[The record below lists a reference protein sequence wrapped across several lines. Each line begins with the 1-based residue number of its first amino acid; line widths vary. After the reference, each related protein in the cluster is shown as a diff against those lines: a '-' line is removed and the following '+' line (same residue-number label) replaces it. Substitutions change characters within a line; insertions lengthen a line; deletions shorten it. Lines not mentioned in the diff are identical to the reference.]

1 MRLLQYRD
9 LDTRRVKAAFAKVR
23 AAIERDD
30 FRSADV
36 KKLAPGNFY
45 RARLDAANRLLLQ
58 FARHGEETV
67 CLALEVIEQHAYD
80 KSRFLRGAVVDP
92 AKIELD
98 DEVKAGQPAIRSG
111 AAALRYLH
119 PARNE
124 FDLLDKPLSF
134 DEVQQA
140 LYDAPAPLILVGSA
154 GSGKTAL
161 TLARL
166 RRERG
171 RLLYVTQSAYL
182 AQSARALYYAH
193 GYDNDAQETD
203 FLSYLELI
211 ETLRVPAG
219 REVGFG
225 AFQGW
230 FDRHRQAV
238 RQSLGGVDAHAL
250 FEEFR
255 GVIGSA
261 AAGPLDR
268 EAYRA
273 LGVRQSLLPADARDA
288 AYDLFEKYRAWLQEA
303 QLFDLNLVAHEW
315 RALAQPEYDFM
326 VVDEVQDLTNAQ
338 LALLLKLLKEP
349 GAFVLCGDSNQI
361 VHPNFFSWAA
371 VRALFWQGVETAAAG
386 DKAVLAQPLNV
397 LTANFRNTREVTR
410 VANALLK
417 IKHARFGSVDRE
429 SNFLVQAA
437 SAEDGAVQL
446 LPDKDAV
453 KRDLNQRTR
462 ASTQFAVI
470 VLRNEDKA
478 AAKEFFQTPL
488 VFSVL
493 EAKGL
498 EYPNVILVNLISGQ
512 RAAFADICEGVEA
525 ADLQTE
531 TLDFR
536 RARDKSDKSLEI
548 YKFYVNALY
557 VAMTRAVE
565 KLYLVESD
573 TAHPLLQLLDLRSGD
588 ERVQAA
594 AQASSREDWAVEAR
608 RLELQGKQEQADAIR
623 RSFLKH
629 AQVPWTVWDE
639 PTLRE
644 LQAKALDR
652 TQPSNKPRQAL
663 FDYALWHAQHRFVER
678 LAEEANFAPARQL
691 VADEDRA
698 ALELFRMPATKA
710 PSLTERTQATFRQR
724 LLAPFAAR
732 NFKDVLRQC
741 DQYGID
747 HRTIPDATPLMMAA
761 RAGNAALV
769 EALLARGADP
779 LLADPYGH
787 TAWLMALDR
796 ATEDAAFASGPF
808 GPLYDLL
815 APPSIDVQVAGRLVR
830 LDRSQGEYW
839 FFNLMLA
846 GLKTLASR
854 QVRRA
859 ERHYK
864 YRQGFFADHLMK
876 NADAMP
882 AHVLKPER
890 RRRIYANQVLARAEV
905 DSSYLPARRL
915 WVRTV
920 NGHYLPNPEL
930 QLRVPAAARPVGD
943 EAADSSPGIVWQPVY
958 GVLNL
963 ALIDEGTL
971 ERPDYPSLTALL
983 EAATGRPVAG
993 GLQPQSAASPA
1004 AAAAHPLSDGSV
1016 AAPSAVART
1025 ARAATGR

>member
-1 MRLLQYRD
+1 M
-9 LDTRRVKAAFAKVR
+9 
-23 AAIERDD
+23 
-30 FRSADV
+30 

-98 DEVKAGQPAIRSG
+98 DEVEADQPSIRNG
-111 AAALRYLH
+111 APALRYLH
-119 PARNE
+119 PARSE

-134 DEVQQA
+134 DEVQQT

-273 LGVRQSLLPADARDA
+273 LGVRQSLLGADARDA
-288 AYDLFEKYRAWLQEA
+288 AFDLFEKYRAWLKEA

-338 LALLLKLLKEP
+338 LALLLVLLKEP
-349 GAFVLCGDSNQI
+349 GQFVLCGDSNQI

-371 VRALFWQGVETAAAG
+371 VRALFRQGIDTAPAAG
-386 DKAVLAQPLNV
+386 DPAVVAQPLNV

-410 VANALLK
+410 VANSLLK

-478 AAKEFFQTPL
+478 AAREFFQTPL

-512 RAAFADICEGVEA
+512 RAAFTDICEGVEA
-525 ADLQTE
+525 ADLQAE

-536 RARDKSDKSLEI
+536 RARDKADKSLEI

-565 KLYLVESD
+565 KLYLVEAD
-573 TAHPLLQLLDLRSGD
+573 TAHPLLQLLDLRSAD

-594 AQASSREDWAVEAR
+594 TQASSKEDWAVEAR

-639 PTLRE
+639 PTLHE
-644 LQAKALDR
+644 LQAKAFDR
-652 TQPSNKPRQAL
+652 TQPSNKPRQAV

-691 VADEDRA
+691 VAAEDRV
-698 ALELFRMPATKA
+698 ALELFRTPQARMKVPN
-710 PSLTERTQATFRQR
+710 LVERSQAALRQR

-796 ATEDAAFASGPF
+796 ATEDAAFAAGPF
-808 GPLYDLL
+808 GTLYDLI

-830 LDRSQGEYW
+830 LDRSQGEFW

-854 QVRRA
+854 HVRRG

-864 YRQGFFADHLMK
+864 YRQGFFADHLMR

-882 AHVLKPER
+882 AHVLRPER

-915 WVRTV
+915 WIRTV

-930 QLRVPAAARPVGD
+930 QLRVPAAARPAGD
-943 EAADSSPGIVWQPVY
+943 EAADTSPGIAWRPVY
-958 GVLNL
+958 EVFNL

-971 ERPDYPSLTALL
+971 ERPHYASLTALL
-983 EAATGRPVAG
+983 EAATGRPVAAG
-993 GLQPQSAASPA
+993 SPPTDGPA
-1004 AAAAHPLSDGSV
+1004 ATLPAARP
-1016 AAPSAVART
+1016 APSDS
-1025 ARAATGR
+1025 GR